1 MYNIQKRQKII
12 KELTLEKGRFW
23 KDFENLIEKVLFEL
37 KPLLINGI
45 VFPKFLLFQEII
57 KPNLLEME
65 VSYSQQINKRT

>member
-1 MYNIQKRQKII
+1 MYNIQKRQKVI
-12 KELTLEKGRFW
+12 KELTLEKGTFW
-23 KDFENLIEKVLFEL
+23 KDFENLTEKVLFEL

-65 VSYSQQINKRT
+65 ISYSQQINKRT